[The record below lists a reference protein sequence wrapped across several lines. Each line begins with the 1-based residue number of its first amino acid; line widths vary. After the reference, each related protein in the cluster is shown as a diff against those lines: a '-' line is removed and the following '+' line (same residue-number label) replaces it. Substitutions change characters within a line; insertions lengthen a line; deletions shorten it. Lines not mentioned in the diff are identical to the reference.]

1 MTVEIVADFAG
12 LEALAPEWTALWAAD
27 ASTTPFQHPACQLAW
42 ARTHAPD
49 RTFAAVARAGAR
61 LTAVAAG
68 FTWEGAALLAGTGPT
83 DYGGGVFAPGP
94 ERDADAGAVLAA
106 LAEEGRR
113 RGGGSLDLRQ
123 LRPGDPL
130 LDAPAPP
137 GWTER
142 REPDEVCP
150 VSPLTGDDGLGAVP
164 GRAAQRLGW
173 TGRKAERAGGFTV
186 ELATPATAGV
196 HLEQLSAFHRARW
209 NAQGEPGVLDDPL
222 MQAFLREA
230 VPAWVEA
237 GVARLRTLSLA
248 GTPAAT
254 LLALQGGGA
263 VHMYLTG
270 FDPAQAALGPG
281 ALLIAAT
288 LRGAHDEGCTEARW
302 LRGREPYK
310 YRWGAEDRPTWR
322 RILTRSPS

>member
-1 MTVEIVADFAG
+1 MSVEIVPDLAG
-12 LEALAPEWTALWAAD
+12 LEALAPAWAALWAAD
-27 ASTTPFQHPACQLAW
+27 PGTTPFQHPACQLAW

-49 RTFAAVARAGAR
+49 RTFAAVAREGDR
-61 LTAVAAG
+61 LTGVAAA

-83 DYGGGVFAPGP
+83 DYGGGTFSP
-94 ERDADAGAVLAA
+94 EADAAQLLAL

-113 RGGGSLDLRQ
+113 RGAARLDLRQ

-130 LDAPAPP
+130 LAVPSPP
-137 GWTER
+137 GWTETC
-142 REPDEVCP
+142 EADEVCP
-150 VSPLTGDDGLGAVP
+150 VSPLTGADGLGAVP

-186 ELATPATAGV
+186 ELATPETAGAHV
-196 HLEQLSAFHRARW
+196 EQLFGFHRARW
-209 NAQGEPGVLDDPL
+209 NALGEPGVLDAPL
-222 MQAFLREA
+222 MQGFLREA
-230 VPAWVEA
+230 VPALVAA

-248 GTPAAT
+248 GRPAAT
-254 LLALQGGGA
+254 LLALQGAGA

-270 FDPAQAALGPG
+270 FDPEQAALGPG

-288 LRGAHDEGCTEARW
+288 LRGAFADGCTEARW
-302 LRGREPYK
+302 LRGQEPYK

-322 RILTRSPS
+322 RVLTPA

>member
-1 MTVEIVADFAG
+1 MTVTVVHDLAG
-12 LEALAPEWTALWAAD
+12 LDALAPAWAGLWAGDPA
-27 ASTTPFQHPACQLAW
+27 TTPFQHPACQLAW

-49 RTFAAVARAGAR
+49 RAFAAVAHEGGRP
-61 LTAVAAG
+61 TAVVAA
-68 FTWEGAALLAGTGPT
+68 FTWEGAVLLAGTGPT
-83 DYGGGVFAPGP
+83 DYGGGVFA
-94 ERDADAGAVLAA
+94 DAAVAPDVLAVLAQ
-106 LAEEGRR
+106 EGVR
-113 RGGGSLDLRQ
+113 RGAARLDLRQ

-130 LDAPAPP
+130 LDAAPPP
-137 GWTER
+137 GWGDA

-150 VSPLTGDDGLGAVP
+150 VSPLTGADGLGAVP

-173 TGRKAERAGGFTV
+173 TGRKAERAGGVSV
-186 ELATPATAGV
+186 ELASEETAGE
-196 HLEQLSAFHRARW
+196 HLERLFAFHRARW
-209 NAQGEPGVLDDPL
+209 NALGEPGVLDDPL

-230 VPAWVEA
+230 VPLLVRA

-248 GTPAAT
+248 GAPAAT
-254 LLALQGGGA
+254 LLALQGAGA

-281 ALLIAAT
+281 ALLIAET
-288 LRGAHDEGCTEARW
+288 LRGAFREGCTEARW

-322 RILTRSPS
+322 RVLAPA

>member
-1 MTVEIVADFAG
+1 MTVEIVADLAG
-12 LEALAPEWTALWAAD
+12 LEALAPEWASLWATD

-49 RTFAAVARAGAR
+49 RTFAAVAREGGR
-61 LTAVAAG
+61 LAAITAG
-68 FTWEGAALLAGTGPT
+68 FTWEGAALLAGTGPM
-83 DYGGGVFAPGP
+83 DYGGGVFARG
-94 ERDADAGAVLAA
+94 ADAGAVLAA

-113 RGGGSLDLRQ
+113 RGGDRLDLRQ

-130 LDAPAPP
+130 LDAPVPA
-137 GWTER
+137 GWTET
-142 REPDEVCP
+142 REQDEVCP
-150 VSPLTGDDGLGAVP
+150 VSLLTGEDGLGAVP

-186 ELATPATAGV
+186 ELATAETAGA

-209 NAQGEPGVLDDPL
+209 NALGEPGVLDDPL

-230 VPAWVEA
+230 VPALVEA

-248 GTPAAT
+248 GRPAAT
-254 LLALQGGGA
+254 LLALEGAGA

-270 FDPAQAALGPG
+270 FDPEQAALGPG

-288 LRGAHDEGCTEARW
+288 LRGAHAEGCTEARW
-302 LRGREPYK
+302 LRGQEPYK

-322 RILTRSPS
+322 RMLTVA